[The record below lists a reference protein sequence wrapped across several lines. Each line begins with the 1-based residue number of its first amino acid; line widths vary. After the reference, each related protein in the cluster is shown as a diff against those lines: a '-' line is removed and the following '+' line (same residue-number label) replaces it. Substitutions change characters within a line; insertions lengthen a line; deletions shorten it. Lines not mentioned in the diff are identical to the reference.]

1 MLRPKRIA
9 CYIHVTNAFC
19 YSMYAC
25 MYICMWSHLC
35 CELGIKLHLREYV
48 LIVKADE
55 KVEMLE
61 NSQVFLKCFKQLK
74 LTSKLDEW
82 KETVSQERIARAV
95 SIDSSLSSS
104 DLVNF
109 HLIDSLVKF
118 VLKARLQLLE
128 CNSLLRTYYPGI

>member
-1 MLRPKRIA
+1 M
-9 CYIHVTNAFC
+9 
-19 YSMYAC
+19 S
-25 MYICMWSHLC
+25 LC
-35 CELGIKLHLREYV
+35 CELGIKVHLREYV